1 MNAALV
7 LIAVMSDQPI
17 TRWTSVPATLLD
29 LPRCEPSLLREIK
42 VSPSVT
48 QTWQNSGQEVADHNH
63 GTHYATHHQG
73 HERQPP
79 ERNVAGFPYPGI
91 AENEP
96 REYGK
101 TKPDDLF
108 KRKRK
113 VSQGKDNRYSHRE
126 NYSQDYFFL

>member
-1 MNAALV
+1 MISLSRGEQAYQRCIRPV
-7 LIAVMSDQPI
+7 LDVNP
-17 TRWTSVPATLLD
+17 V
-29 LPRCEPSLLREIK
+29 LREIK

-48 QTWQNSGQEVADHNH
+48 QTWQTSGQEVTDHNH

-73 HERQPP
+73 RERQTP

-91 AENEP
+91 AEKER

-101 TKPDDLF
+101 TKSYGLS

-113 VSQGKDNRYSHRE
+113 VQLRQRQS
-126 NYSQDYFFL
+126 L